1 MQGFNTE
8 YKKNFKYIHN
18 KKKSLQTYKTC
29 YCFLVRDDDDDGKTK

>member
-8 YKKNFKYIHN
+8 YKKILNIFTT

-29 YCFLVRDDDDDGKTK
+29 YCFVVRDDDDGKTK